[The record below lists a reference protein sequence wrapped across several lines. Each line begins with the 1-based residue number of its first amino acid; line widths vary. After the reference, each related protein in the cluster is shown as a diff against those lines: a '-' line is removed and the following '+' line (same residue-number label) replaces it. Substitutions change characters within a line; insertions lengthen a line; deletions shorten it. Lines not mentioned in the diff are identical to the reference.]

1 MRLTDAVLPSLWVD
15 NMSYKY
21 ILLDLDGTVTDSA
34 EGVINSVA
42 YSLEKLGYPVE
53 DKSTLMKFI
62 GPPLTESFKD
72 FYNFDEETIQ
82 LGVKY
87 YREYYTDTGIFEN
100 RLYDGIEHL
109 LKTLKKHGRTV
120 ILATSKPEVYA
131 KRILD
136 RFGVSEYF
144 DLIAGSTFDSE
155 RNTKTDVLKYAL
167 KEAGIEDLSTAV
179 MVGDRKHDIIGSH
192 DVGLECI
199 SILYGYGNEDEFKE
213 YGADFIVETVGKL
226 ERFLLYY
233 ENKRTPLELK
243 IYPESEKLCDIT
255 FEPVNIYLQGE
266 GEHQPNEKYEPY
278 FEEWHNYPE
287 PLVIGCEE
295 YERLLEKYLV
305 MFYPSEDAYDHIP
318 EAWLDEVGGGFLTAS
333 SYEQLIKGIGSDFDF
348 YSEEECEFY
357 GTFLNWLQKALETTD
372 VVIMSSD
379 SED

>member
-1 MRLTDAVLPSLWVD
+1 M
-15 NMSYKY
+15 YEY

-34 EGVINSVA
+34 EGVINSVS

-72 FYNFDEETIQ
+72 FYNFDDKTIE
-82 LGVKY
+82 LGVQY
-87 YREYYTDTGIFEN
+87 YREYYTDKGIFEN
-100 RLYDGIEHL
+100 KLYDGIEHL
-109 LKTLKKHGRTV
+109 LKALKKNGRKI

-144 DLIAGSTFDSE
+144 DLIAGSTLDAE

-167 KEAGIEDLSTAV
+167 KAAGIEDLSTAV
-179 MVGDRKHDIIGSH
+179 MVGDRKHDIIGAH
-192 DVGLECI
+192 DVGLECVT
-199 SILYGYGNEDEFKE
+199 ILYGYGNRAEFEE
-213 YGADFIVETVGKL
+213 YGADFIVGTVGQL

-243 IYPESEKLCDIT
+243 IYPENKSHPGFT

-266 GEHQPNEKYEPY
+266 HKANEQYEPY

-287 PLVIGCEE
+287 PLVIGIEE
-295 YERLLEKYLV
+295 YTKLLEKYIN
-305 MFYPSEDAYDHIP
+305 MMYPTEDAYDHHP
-318 EAWLDEVGGGFLTAS
+318 EPWFDSFGYNFISAS
-333 SYEQLIKGIGSDFDF
+333 DYEKLIKGIEDDFDSF
-348 YSEEECEFY
+348 SDEECGFY
-357 GTFLNWLQKALETTD
+357 RKFLEWLKTALEKTD
-372 VVIMSSD
+372 VIVISSNF
-379 SED
+379 EDD

>member
-1 MRLTDAVLPSLWVD
+1 MTLLRLTSVVLPSSWADV
-15 NMSYKY
+15 MSYKY

-72 FYNFDEETIQ
+72 FYNFDEETIE
-82 LGVKY
+82 LGVQY
-87 YREYYTDTGIFEN
+87 YREYYTDKGIFEN
-100 RLYDGIEHL
+100 RLYDGIHEL
-109 LKTLKKHGRTV
+109 LKTLKKHSRTV

-144 DLIAGSTFDSE
+144 DLIAGSTLNAE

-179 MVGDRKHDIIGSH
+179 MVGDRKHDIIGAH

-199 SILYGYGNEDEFKE
+199 SILYGYGNEAEFKE
-213 YGADFIVETVGKL
+213 YGAEFIVGTVGQL

-243 IYPESEKLCDIT
+243 IYPENKSHPGFT
-255 FEPVNIYLQGE
+255 FEPVNIYR
-266 GEHQPNEKYEPY
+266 EHQPNEQYEPY
-278 FEEWHNYPE
+278 VEEWHNYPE
-287 PLVIGCEE
+287 PLVTGIEE
-295 YERLLEKYLV
+295 YTKLLKKYID
-305 MFYPSEDAYDHIP
+305 MMYPTKDAYDHFP
-318 EAWLDEVGGGFLTAS
+318 EPWFDPVCDNFISAS
-333 SYEQLIKGIGSDFDF
+333 DYEKLIKGIEDDFDSFSEKECGF
-348 YSEEECEFY
+348 YQK
-357 GTFLNWLQKALETTD
+357 FLKWLKTALEKTD
-372 VVIMSSD
+372 VIVISSNF
-379 SED
+379 EDY

>member
-1 MRLTDAVLPSLWVD
+1 
-15 NMSYKY
+15 MSYKY

-72 FYNFDEETIQ
+72 FYDFDEETIE

-87 YREYYTDTGIFEN
+87 YREYYTDKGIFEN
-100 RLYDGIEHL
+100 RLYDGIPKL
-109 LKTLKKHGRTV
+109 LKTLKKHNRTV

-136 RFGVSEYF
+136 RFGISEYF
-144 DLIAGSTFDSE
+144 DLIAGSTLNAE

-179 MVGDRKHDIIGSH
+179 MVGDRKHDIIGAH

-199 SILYGYGNEDEFKE
+199 SILYGYGNEAEFKE
-213 YGADFIVETVGKL
+213 YGAEFIVGTVGQL

-233 ENKRTPLELK
+233 EN
-243 IYPESEKLCDIT
+243 
-255 FEPVNIYLQGE
+255 
-266 GEHQPNEKYEPY
+266 
-278 FEEWHNYPE
+278 
-287 PLVIGCEE
+287 
-295 YERLLEKYLV
+295 
-305 MFYPSEDAYDHIP
+305 
-318 EAWLDEVGGGFLTAS
+318 
-333 SYEQLIKGIGSDFDF
+333 
-348 YSEEECEFY
+348 
-357 GTFLNWLQKALETTD
+357 
-372 VVIMSSD
+372 
-379 SED
+379 